1 MNFVDLVAAAA
12 FTAAALSLVN
22 VGVSAWLNSRG
33 HLEQWR
39 RDVERPI
46 VAQIITLSGD
56 ALNAWQD
63 ASFARQEWI
72 ASVHAD
78 PNRQHE
84 DIGARDRAA
93 EQWAVGSGAYDKLR
107 FEMAQLNLIAGP
119 PLRDVAGALLR
130 QHESMRHYIR
140 PTNGASN
147 WFDLV
152 TNLNNEIVT
161 LQRDLVVKTRADL
174 GLDRG
179 VTSHRLRSLL
189 SRARRNAARL

>member
-1 MNFVDLVAAAA
+1 VSARLSCVDLVAAAA

-22 VGVSAWLNSRG
+22 VGLSAWLNSRG

-63 ASFARQEWI
+63 ATLARQEWI
-72 ASVHAD
+72 TSVNAD
-78 PNRQHE
+78 PGRQHE

-93 EQWAVGSGAYDKLR
+93 ERWAVGSSAYDKLR
-107 FEMAQLNLIAGP
+107 FETAQLDLVAGP
-119 PLRDVAGALLR
+119 PLRDTARALLR

-140 PTNGASN
+140 LASGASD
-147 WFDLV
+147 WFERV
-152 TNLNNEIVT
+152 TELNNEIVA
-161 LQRDLVVKTRADL
+161 LQGELVVKTRADL
-174 GLDRG
+174 GLDRRR
-179 VTSHRLRSLL
+179 VRL
-189 SRARRNAARL
+189 ARPERGGAPH

>member
-1 MNFVDLVAAAA
+1 VAA

-22 VGVSAWLNSRG
+22 VGFSAWLNSRG

-56 ALNAWQD
+56 ALNAWQE

-72 ASVHAD
+72 TSVHAD
-78 PNRQHE
+78 LDRQHE
-84 DIGARDRAA
+84 DTEARDRAN
-93 EQWAVGSGAYDKLR
+93 EHWRTGSDAYNKLR
-107 FEMAQLNLIAGP
+107 FETAQLDLVAGP
-119 PLRDVAGALLR
+119 PLRETAGALLR
-130 QHESMRHYIR
+130 LHESMRHYIR
-140 PTNGASN
+140 PASAASD
-147 WFDLV
+147 WFEKV
-152 TNLNNEIVT
+152 TGLNNEVLR
-161 LQRDLVVKTRADL
+161 LQGDLVAKTRADL

-189 SRARRNAARL
+189 SRVTSRFGCK

>member
-1 MNFVDLVAAAA
+1 MDLVAAAA

-63 ASFARQEWI
+63 ASHARQEWI
-72 ASVHAD
+72 ASTHAD
-78 PNRQHE
+78 LDREHE

-93 EQWAVGSGAYDKLR
+93 EYWAIGSGAYDKLR
-107 FEMAQLNLIAGP
+107 FEMAQLDLVAGP
-119 PLRDVAGALLR
+119 PLRDAAGALLR
-130 QHESMRHYIR
+130 RHESMRHYIR
-140 PTNGASN
+140 PAGGASN
-147 WFDLV
+147 WFELA
-152 TNLNNEIVT
+152 TNLNNEIVE
-161 LQRDLVVKTRADL
+161 LQGDLVVKTRADL

-189 SRARRNAARL
+189 SRARRNLARL